1 MIEKVFQSKLSQLES
16 RVQKLEER
24 TTWTPP
30 SKKRVGSLLLDQQLE
45 KIQLHERK
53 HALAVQNKTFGMID
67 GKRVKQWLQRV
78 EQGRRAWK

>member
-1 MIEKVFQSKLSQLES
+1 MEKVFQSKLSQLES

-24 TTWTPP
+24 TSWTSS
-30 SKKRVGSLLLDQQLE
+30 SKKRAGALLLDQQLE
-45 KIQLHERK
+45 KVQLHDRK
-53 HALAVQNKTFGMID
+53 RARAVQDKTFGMID